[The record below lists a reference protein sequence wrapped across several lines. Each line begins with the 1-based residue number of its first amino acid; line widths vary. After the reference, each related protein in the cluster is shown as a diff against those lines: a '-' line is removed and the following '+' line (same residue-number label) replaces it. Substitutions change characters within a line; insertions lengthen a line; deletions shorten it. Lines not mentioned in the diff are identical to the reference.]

1 MLQRIPRTVW
11 ILAWISFFTDVASE
25 MLYPVMP
32 LYLKSI
38 GFTMIGI
45 GILEGIAEALVGL
58 SKGFFGKWSDM
69 LGKRVPFVR
78 WGYGLSAVSKPLMVA
93 FSYPL
98 WIFFMRI
105 LDRLGKGIRTSPRD
119 ALLSQEATPNTKAQ
133 IFGFHRSMDTLGA
146 VLGPLLALAFLYFFP
161 LNYQLLF
168 LIAFI
173 PGFFALV
180 TTFLLREKNSIQ
192 QNENS
197 TQPSFLSF
205 LNYWK
210 SSTSNYKRLVS
221 GFLFFALFNSSDTFL
236 LLQLKKLGY
245 DDLLVITVYIFY
257 NLVYALFAYPFGI
270 LADKIGIKKIFLLG
284 LLGFIMVY
292 IGMAFNSNLYV
303 FFLLFFVYGLYAAA
317 TEGISKAWITKTC
330 LSKDTATALGF
341 FTALQSI
348 SFMLANLF
356 TGLLAELFHL
366 EIAFM
371 ITACSVS
378 FVAIYFIFKVP
389 STYDIHGNHQK

>member
-1 MLQRIPRTVW
+1 
-11 ILAWISFFTDVASE
+11 
-25 MLYPVMP
+25 MP

-180 TTFLLREKNSIQ
+180 ATFLLREKNSIQ

-303 FFLLFFVYGLYAAA
+303 FFLLFFVYGLYAAV

-330 LSKDTATALGF
+330 LLKDTATALGF

-348 SFMLANLF
+348 SFLLANLF

-378 FVAIYFIFKVP
+378 FVSIYFIFKVP
-389 STYDIHGNHQK
+389 STYDVHGNHQK